1 MQNWLNY
8 FKDSMPS
15 WVFLL
20 LMIGFFLMQA
30 VGEFLEFKGKIVP
43 EFMKIRKLFARR
55 KKEKQALSQ
64 MTDLLP
70 SLRMV
75 PETLEKATAL
85 LQNVDRHYSSDNIAL
100 RDRWMDGVDSNIDE
114 IHQTMKE
121 VIAKLDKNSE
131 DTLAIRIENM
141 RSTIIDFASYVS
153 NAGHPVTKE
162 QFARVFKMYK
172 EYEGIITQNGLT
184 NGEVDIAIRIVKDA
198 YEQHLRTHSF
208 IEDSWDI

>member
-1 MQNWLNY
+1 MHNY
-8 FKDSMPS
+8 IEFFDSMPF
-15 WVFLL
+15 WLVAGAMIVFGLIQG
-20 LMIGFFLMQA
+20 IGEL
-30 VGEFLEFKGKIVP
+30 LEFKGRVVP
-43 EFMKIRKLFARR
+43 EFMKIRKRFARKR
-55 KKEKQALSQ
+55 REKEALAQ

-70 SLRMV
+70 SIQMV
-75 PETLEKATAL
+75 PVTLEKATTL
-85 LQNVDRHYSSDNIAL
+85 LQNVDMHYSCDNIAL
-100 RDRWMDGVDSNIDE
+100 RDKWMNGVDSSIDE

-153 NAGHPVTKE
+153 GENRPVTKE

-172 EYEGIITQNGLT
+172 EYEGIITRNGLT

-208 IEDSWDI
+208 VEDSWDA